1 MAWFNQKLKDQ
12 TPITL
17 PELCI
22 DHSPVN
28 HLSDLKPMTPY
39 TLSKT
44 WIAPTAKQAVFIPIH
59 RATQTSYMVGSP
71 QLTLNIESTSG
82 QIDPTLFIS
91 VAIKSTKT
99 GKYKILNEQT
109 APFNPAKKRLYDQV
123 TLGASQQAGESQS
136 IELPSVNAKL
146 NPDDT
151 LGLLINSE
159 SVYYQKIKQPK
170 IEAEISGQIVLPK
183 LWSET
188 AQ

>member
-1 MAWFNQKLKDQ
+1 MEKHSNTFEFIILLE
-12 TPITL
+12 PIR
-17 PELCI
+17 
-22 DHSPVN
+22 
-28 HLSDLKPMTPY
+28 
-39 TLSKT
+39 
-44 WIAPTAKQAVFIPIH
+44 F
-59 RATQTSYMVGSP
+59 ATTHTTIKNARIYVIGTS
-71 QLTLNIESTSG
+71 
-82 QIDPTLFIS
+82 
-91 VAIKSTKT
+91 